1 MDAKQPKILA
11 IDDHRDNLIT
21 LQAVLSDTLP
31 QYKLLTALDGATGI
45 EIARAEDPDAILLDI
60 VMPDMDGFEVC
71 RRLKA
76 DVRMRDI
83 PVVFLTALGTDRE
96 SRVRALD
103 LGAEAFLGK
112 PWNDQEL
119 VAQIRAMI
127 KLKAANRMRRLVKE
141 QLEDLVA
148 DRTRELEEEL
158 AGRKRVEEAL
168 RRSNESW
175 GNTFNAITDIIFVL
189 SREHDILEVNTAG
202 CLALERPKEQILGR
216 KCFELMHGRNSPI
229 PGCPCVQSIVECK
242 PCMGEY
248 EDRGKWYSLVAWPT
262 IDEHGRVVSLAHV
275 IKDITQDKKAE
286 GERQRMEEQL
296 RASQKM
302 EAIGSLTGGIAHDF
316 NNMLYVIMTFT
327 DLVLD
332 ATDEDD
338 PRHSQLE
345 EVKKASE
352 RAAALIRQLLAFSR
366 K

>member
-1 MDAKQPKILA
+1 MDARQPKILA
-11 IDDHRDNLIT
+11 IDDHQDNLIT

-31 QYKLLTALDGATGI
+31 GYILLTALDGATGI

-71 RRLKA
+71 SRLKA
-76 DVRMRDI
+76 DARMKDI

-103 LGAEAFLGK
+103 LGAEGFLSK

-119 VAQIRAMI
+119 VAQLRAML
-127 KLKAANRMRRLVKE
+127 KLKAANRMSRLVKE
-141 QLEDLVA
+141 QLEDMVA
-148 DRTRELEEEL
+148 DRTRELEKEL

-175 GNTFNAITDIIFVL
+175 GTTFNAITDIVFVI
-189 SREHDILEVNTAG
+189 SREHDVLEINQAG
-202 CLALERPKEQILGR
+202 CLALDRSKDQILGR
-216 KCFELMHGRNSPI
+216 KCFQLMHGLDAPI
-229 PGCPCVQSIVECK
+229 AGCPCLQSIAECK

-248 EDRGKWYSLVAWPT
+248 EDKEKCYSLVSWPT
-262 IDEHGRVVSLAHV
+262 IDDHGQVVSLAHI
-275 IKDITQDKKAE
+275 IKDITQDNQAE
-286 GERQRMEEQL
+286 AERLRMEEQL

-327 DLVLD
+327 DLV
-332 ATDEDD
+332 
-338 PRHSQLE
+338 
-345 EVKKASE
+345 
-352 RAAALIRQLLAFSR
+352 
-366 K
+366 